1 MTYYSEK
8 IEVEA
13 RKQVALYKIMSEG
26 EVKKPLKKC
35 DLTDEDVEFWLYSW
49 LKARGFLLSD
59 YVKHVAREMGISATR
74 PRRARKNLGVATWHW
89 VDEKDHPGYWFWEI
103 TS

>member
-1 MTYYSEK
+1 MRYYPEK

-13 RKQVALYKIMSEG
+13 RKQVAFYKIMSEG
-26 EVKKPLKKC
+26 ETKGPLKKC

-59 YVKHVAREMGISATR
+59 YVKHVAREKESVRPGCARQEKISA
-74 PRRARKNLGVATWHW
+74 L
-89 VDEKDHPGYWFWEI
+89 
-103 TS
+103 